1 MILCSLLIFRTDSGI
16 SASFQKKHSNFQARL
31 NSAKKKSQT
40 DLINVIGTLKIRLQ
54 VEVSRDIFDEI
65 KSLLMQDL
73 EAEKRNLSR
82 LVARQERDLAKYVQT
97 EADLP
102 VILR

>member
-1 MILCSLLIFRTDSGI
+1 M
-16 SASFQKKHSNFQARL
+16 
-31 NSAKKKSQT
+31 
-40 DLINVIGTLKIRLQ
+40 
-54 VEVSRDIFDEI
+54 SRDIFDEI
-65 KSLLMQDL
+65 KSLLNQDL